1 MRSELVNVSMASPE
15 GISVEEQRARVA
27 LLLRCLAAAS
37 TDARSLTE
45 LERSVYLAIEGG
57 ATPFEVVAG
66 TPAVLHGVRISF
78 ATGHDPRT
86 VAARLGV
93 ADHPW
98 GAPAWIGLRALPAG
112 QLDVKPYHRAADARD
127 MPRLPPGLPAGLR
140 PVMAS
145 RVDERVELYLELAPA
160 CAWTTFVAEVS
171 ALFAPGEPPA
181 FSPHP
186 RPAERSFGL
195 SLRWHGPELRAVSLF
210 ARGAALPDDQEL
222 RARWSLGMDAAELR
236 AYELALAAVRSLG
249 PRAPGRRWHAMV
261 AWTWERAAGWR
272 RAVSLRLPWATR
284 TEEDTPHAAPR

>member
-1 MRSELVNVSMASPE
+1 MASPD
-15 GISVEEQRARVA
+15 GISVEAQSAHIA
-27 LLLRCLAAAS
+27 LLVRCLAAAA

-45 LERSVYLAIEGG
+45 LERSVYLAIAGG
-57 ATPFEVVAG
+57 AIPFEVVAG
-66 TPAVLHGVRISF
+66 TPAACHGVRISF
-78 ATGHDPRT
+78 ATGKDPRT

-98 GAPAWIGLRALPAG
+98 GIPAWIGLRAFPEG
-112 QLDVKPYHRAADARD
+112 RLDVKPYHRAADVPD
-127 MPRLPPGLPAGLR
+127 MPRAPPGLPAGLR

-145 RVDERVELYLELAPA
+145 RVDDRVELYLELAPA

-171 ALFAPGEPPA
+171 ALFAPDQAPA

-186 RPAERSFGL
+186 RPAERGFGI
-195 SLRWHGPELRAVSLF
+195 SLRWHGQELRAVSLF
-210 ARGAALPDDQEL
+210 ARGAALPDDHEL
-222 RARWSLGMDAAELR
+222 RARWSLGMDAVELR

-261 AWTWERAAGWR
+261 SWTWEREAGWR
-272 RAVSLRLPWATR
+272 RAVSLRLPWTTR